1 MSQQR
6 EYEFTTK
13 QFKGFQK
20 LIMEH
25 TSIVISDEKEELIYG
40 RLTRRLR
47 KLNLNNFNDYYDL
60 IVNGDNEELE
70 QFINVVTTNLTFFFR
85 ESHHF
90 DYLKSTV
97 VPKLLKQNAASK
109 KLRIWSAGCSTG
121 EEPYSIAMTLMESI
135 PDINTW
141 DIKIL
146 ATDIDSD
153 VLAKAS
159 TGVYRDDR
167 IEGLS
172 DATVKQW
179 FKRGKGQQEGFV
191 RVAPEL
197 QSLISFKQLNLL
209 KDWPVKGP
217 FDVLF
222 CRNVVIYFDK
232 PTQKILFEKFASVL
246 PAHGQMFIGHSE
258 NLFKI
263 SEDFELLG
271 QTIYKKCA

>member
-13 QFKGFQK
+13 LFKAFQK

-47 KLNLNNFNDYYDL
+47 KLNLTNFQDYYKL
-60 IVNGDNEELE
+60 IANGDSEELE
-70 QFINVVTTNLTFFFR
+70 QFVNVVTTNLTSFYR

-90 DYLKSTV
+90 DHLKSTV
-97 VPKLLKQNAASK
+97 IPNLLVQNEATRK
-109 KLRIWSAGCSTG
+109 IRIWSAGCSTG

-135 PDINTW
+135 PDIHTW
-141 DIKIL
+141 DVKIL

-153 VLAKAS
+153 VLSKARS
-159 TGVYRDDR
+159 GVYRDDR
-167 IEGLS
+167 LEGLS
-172 DATVKQW
+172 DGTVKQW
-179 FKRGKGQQEGFV
+179 FKHGKGKQEGFV

-209 KDWPVKGP
+209 KKWPVKGP

-232 PTQKILFEKFASVL
+232 PTQRILFEKFANVL
-246 PAHGQMFIGHSE
+246 PAHGQMYIGHSE
-258 NLFKI
+258 TLFKV
-263 SEDFELLG
+263 SDDFELLG

>member
-6 EYEFTTK
+6 EYEFTK
-13 QFKGFQK
+13 KHFKGFQN

-47 KLNLNNFNDYYDL
+47 KLNMTSFDDYYNL
-60 IVNGDNEELE
+60 IAHGDSEEME
-70 QFINVVTTNLTFFFR
+70 QFVNVVTTNLTSFYR

-90 DYLKSTV
+90 DHLKSTV
-97 VPKLLKQNAASK
+97 IPDLLERNAGTK
-109 KLRIWSAGCSTG
+109 KIRIWSAGCSTG

-135 PDINTW
+135 PDIHTW

-159 TGVYRDDR
+159 TGVYREDR
-167 IEGLS
+167 VEGLS
-172 DATVKQW
+172 DETVKQW
-179 FKRGKGQQEGFV
+179 FKRGKGKQEGFV

-209 KDWPVKGP
+209 KEWPVRGP

-246 PAHGQMFIGHSE
+246 PAHGQMYIGHSE
-258 NLFKI
+258 TLFKI

>member
-1 MSQQR
+1 MSQTR

-13 QFKGFQK
+13 QFKAFQT

-47 KLNLNNFNDYYDL
+47 KLGMTSFDDYYNL
-60 IVNGDNEELE
+60 IANGDSEELE
-70 QFINVVTTNLTFFFR
+70 QFINVVTTNLTSFYR

-90 DYLKSTV
+90 DHLKNELI
-97 VPKLLKQNAASK
+97 PKLLEQNAGTK

-135 PDINTW
+135 SDIHTW
-141 DIKIL
+141 DVKIL

-159 TGVYRDDR
+159 AGIYRDDR

-172 DATVKQW
+172 DETIKQW
-179 FKRGKGQQEGFV
+179 FKRGKGKQEGFV

-209 KDWPVKGP
+209 KEWPVKGP

-232 PTQKILFEKFASVL
+232 PTQKILFEKFAGVL
-246 PAHGQMFIGHSE
+246 SAHGQMCIGHSE
-258 NLFKI
+258 TLFKI

>member
-6 EYEFTTK
+6 EYEFTSK
-13 QFKGFQK
+13 IFKAFQK

-47 KLNLNNFNDYYDL
+47 KLNLTNFQDYYKL
-60 IVNGDNEELE
+60 IANGDSEELE
-70 QFINVVTTNLTFFFR
+70 QFVNVVTTNLTSFYR

-90 DYLKSTV
+90 DHLKSTV
-97 VPKLLKQNAASK
+97 IPNLLVQNAATRK
-109 KLRIWSAGCSTG
+109 IRIWSAGCSTG

-135 PDINTW
+135 PDIHTW
-141 DIKIL
+141 DVKIL

-159 TGVYRDDR
+159 SGVYRDDR
-167 IEGLS
+167 LEGLS
-172 DATVKQW
+172 DETVKQW
-179 FKRGKGQQEGFV
+179 FKRGKGKQEGFV

-209 KDWPVKGP
+209 KEWPVKGP

-232 PTQKILFEKFASVL
+232 PTQRILFEKFANVL
-246 PAHGQMFIGHSE
+246 PAHGQMYIGHSE
-258 NLFKI
+258 TLFKV
-263 SEDFELLG
+263 SDDFELLG

>member
-6 EYEFTTK
+6 EYEFTAK
-13 QFKGFQK
+13 QFKAFQD

-25 TSIVISDEKEELIYG
+25 TSIVISDEKVELIYG

-47 KLNLNNFNDYYDL
+47 KLNLNNFDDYYQL
-60 IVNGDNEELE
+60 IANGDNEELE
-70 QFINVVTTNLTFFFR
+70 QFINVVTTNLTSFFR

-90 DYLKSTV
+90 DYLNSTV
-97 VPKLLKQNAASK
+97 IPRLLDQNADSK
-109 KLRIWSAGCSTG
+109 KIRVWSAGCSTG

-135 PDINTW
+135 PDIHKW
-141 DIKIL
+141 DVKIL
-146 ATDIDSD
+146 ATDIDSE
-153 VLAKAS
+153 VLTKAKAGIYS
-159 TGVYRDDR
+159 SDR

-172 DATVKQW
+172 DKTVKQW
-179 FKRGKGQQEGFV
+179 FKRGKGKQEGFV

-209 KDWPVKGP
+209 KEWLIKGP

-232 PTQKILFEKFASVL
+232 PTQKILFEKFANIL
-246 PAHGQMFIGHSE
+246 ADHGQMFIGHSE
-258 NLFKI
+258 TLFKI
-263 SEDFELLG
+263 SGDFELLG